1 MEQGILYSQEQI
13 PAFVCPTCNQGDMS
27 PLGEPNI
34 RQISDVRTGGD
45 TRAILRSDLQCKN
58 QECADAGVLVMSGEV
73 YFDEECGYEMLF
85 TPTFINPAPN
95 FFPLDSKYP
104 YKIRMLL
111 EMVFSL
117 FWVEQAS
124 CGNKLRVAVEELL
137 TQLGIEQHR
146 TKNGVDVLSSKGY
159 PKPIPLQERLDKC
172 KKLGKVEC
180 KCIRAL
186 EAIKWL
192 GNESSHSQDGVF
204 QHTTYQA
211 IMVFG
216 AVLQQIYLGVA
227 LPKDLDFNVNNINFF
242 YNPNEQEARPKK

>member
-1 MEQGILYSQEQI
+1 MEHGILYSQEQI
-13 PAFVCPTCNQGDMS
+13 PVFKCPLCNQGDMS
-27 PLGEPNI
+27 PVGEFNI
-34 RQISDVRTGGD
+34 RQIADARTGGD
-45 TRAILRSDLQCKN
+45 SRTILRADLQCQN
-58 QECADAGVLVMSGEV
+58 QECADVGILVMSGEV

-85 TPTFINPAPN
+85 TPTYIKPAPN
-95 FFPLDSKYP
+95 FFTLDQKYP

-111 EMVFSL
+111 ELVFAL

-137 TQLGIEQHR
+137 TQLGIEQCR
-146 TKNGVDVLSSKGY
+146 TKSGVAVLSSKGY

-172 KKLGKVEC
+172 KKLGKIER
-180 KCIRAL
+180 KCIKAL

-192 GNESSHSQDGVF
+192 GNESSHSADGVF

-227 LPKDLDFNVNNINFF
+227 LPDDMDFSVNNINFF
-242 YNPNEQEARPKK
+242 YNPNEQQVRPKK